1 MIQRLKAQA
10 AVLVAVLLFAA
21 GLWTYGVPPLRM
33 RSGGSPAPASTPA
46 STTSTLQAAGG
57 RLVVTLNNGAP
68 EDDAKRQAEQR
79 LVREYFEK
87 KYPDATLF
95 HDTWQFSPDSFFAKY
110 VGGTLT
116 DVVGLFATEATL
128 ILDRRMSADITE
140 EIRAWPLSKYLNPR
154 MLDLISRDGRIYGLP
169 VGGAAGGFYVMT
181 LFYNVD
187 MFRAAGLTDPQGR
200 PIPPDS
206 WEDFTTYAVRLTNR
220 ERGVAGFGI
229 LGETAASG
237 WHFLNWVWQAG
248 GDFERRGPDGRWKA
262 VFDEPEAVRALQ
274 FIKDLRWKHDV
285 LQRNVLATN
294 DELFQLFSSD
304 RIAMAIFTPEYLTY
318 LVDKYQMPYEKIGIC
333 LLPKGP
339 GGRAN
344 QIGGAFQI
352 INPRLTGLHKQRAVD
367 AMLIEHDLDLVRPR
381 VKLLSEQ
388 GRRIGIPYIPIFL
401 PEYQEKLDA
410 IVNEYRNVPD
420 LSDLMQEAAQ
430 AVRAEPPY
438 RCQQL
443 YKQYTGPAV
452 QEVLVNERA
461 DPAAILR
468 RAAARFQIRELDP
481 INRDLEAAG
490 LLTTGTTAGAP

>member
-1 MIQRLKAQA
+1 MQRLKTQA
-10 AVLVAVLLFAA
+10 TIWVAVLLFAA
-21 GLWTYGVPPLRM
+21 GLWTYGVPPVRM
-33 RSGGSPAPASTPA
+33 RSGGGTASAEA
-46 STTSTLQAAGG
+46 SATTASVAAHREG

-68 EDDAKRQAEQR
+68 EDDKKRQAEQR
-79 LVREYFEK
+79 LVREYYERK
-87 KYPDATLF
+87 HPDATLF
-95 HDTWQFSPDSFFAKY
+95 HDTWQFSPDSFFAKF

-140 EIRAWPLSKYLNPR
+140 EVRAWPLSKHLNPR

-169 VGGAAGGFYVMT
+169 VGGAGVGFYVMT

-187 MFRAAGLTDPQGR
+187 MLREAGLTDEQGR
-200 PIPPDS
+200 VIPPDT

-229 LGETAASG
+229 LGETGAAG

-248 GDFERRGPDGRWKA
+248 GDFERRDADGRWRA

-294 DELFQLFSSD
+294 DELFQMFSSD
-304 RIAMAIFTPEYLTY
+304 RVAMAIFTPEYLTY

-339 GGRAN
+339 AGRAN
-344 QIGGAFQI
+344 QIGGAFVI
-352 INPRLTGLHKQRAVD
+352 VNPRLTGLHKQRAVD
-367 AMLIEHDLDLVRPR
+367 AILVDHDLDLVRAR

-401 PEYQEKLDA
+401 PEYQDQLDA
-410 IVNEYRNVPD
+410 IVDEYRNVPD

-443 YKQYTGPAV
+443 YKQYIGPAV

-461 DPAAILR
+461 DPAAILK
-468 RAAARFQIRELDP
+468 RAAARFQVRELDP

-490 LLTTGTTAGAP
+490 LLTTGTAAAGP